1 MSYIP
6 LNCKTH
12 YSVLEA
18 YQKPKD
24 ISSTLDRLDISRCG
38 IAEFQNMSSSVK
50 ALQAMPN
57 TILSYDSGDALLYA
71 KNLTGWYELVKIN
84 NGVMDY
90 REAENIVTVYTKPV
104 KDPVKD
110 AWFGIDYNSG
120 NQDMRACYDSS
131 RCVATPQFLAS
142 NKQDQLDFHV
152 VMGISQN
159 KSMDN
164 LREDNPEFFKKDWYM
179 KDYNELLEIGYTKQ
193 ELSNTYAIS
202 EMCENIVLPNELQIP
217 VFDSPEGYDSN
228 GYLKFLCNEG
238 FYRLGLEGNQ
248 EYIDRIKQEMLVI
261 EKYNLEDYF
270 LIIRDIVNYIN
281 EKFGLSGVRG
291 SAAGCLLS
299 YLIDITKTD
308 PIKHNLS
315 FARFLN
321 EGRFSEGRVQPPDI
335 DVDIPSEA
343 RAETIKW
350 IREKYTEERSGQI
363 LTYQTI
369 KSPAAIK
376 AVFRVNNTLPFHE
389 INAITKQLPPD
400 HVISDK
406 LKESGESS
414 VIMWCL
420 KHSPERLSQWATYSD
435 KSGIQGRFKKE
446 FEQAVRLEGTNSAR
460 SKHAA
465 GIIVSK
471 EKLTETCPLLVDPV
485 SGSKICGMEMNDL
498 ESGLGLLKLDLLGL
512 RHLDKMLDIY
522 RMLNK

>member
-18 YQKPKD
+18 YQKPKAL
-24 ISSTLDRLDISRCG
+24 SNTLDNLDIPRCG
-38 IAEFQNMSSSVK
+38 IAEFNNMSSSVK

-57 TILSYDSGDALLYA
+57 TIMSYDSGDALLYA
-71 KNLTGWYELVKIN
+71 KNLAGWYELVRIN
-84 NGVMDY
+84 NGGLDA
-90 REAENIVTVYTKPV
+90 RDAENIVTVYKRPV

-110 AWFGIDYNSG
+110 AWFGIDLNSG
-120 NQDMRACYDSS
+120 TDMRAYSSS
-131 RCVATPQFLAS
+131 RCVATPTYLAS
-142 NKQDQLDFHV
+142 NEQDQKDYQI
-152 VMGISQN
+152 VMGLAQN
-159 KSMDN
+159 KSMEN
-164 LREDNPEFFKKDWYM
+164 LRKDNPHFFENDWYV
-179 KDYNELLEIGYTKQ
+179 KDYDTLLKMGYTKQ
-193 ELSNTYAIS
+193 ELANTNAIS
-202 EMCENIVLPNELQIP
+202 DLCEPIILPNELQIP
-217 VFDSPEGYDSN
+217 KFDSPEGYDSN

-238 FYRLGLEGNQ
+238 FYRLGLQGNA
-248 EYIDRIKQEMLVI
+248 EYIDRIKQEMVVI
-261 EKYNLEDYF
+261 EKYHLEDYF
-270 LIIRDIVNYIN
+270 LIIRDIVTYIN
-281 EKFGLSGVRG
+281 NTFGLSGVRG

-343 RAETIKW
+343 REETIRW
-350 IREKYTEERSGQI
+350 IREKYGEDRSGQI

-376 AVFRVNNTLPFHE
+376 AVFRINNTLSFQE
-389 INAITKQLPPD
+389 INAITKKLPPD
-400 HVISDK
+400 HTISDK
-406 LKESGESS
+406 LKESGDTS

-420 KHSPERLSQWATYSD
+420 KHSDRLSEWVTYSD
-435 KSGIQGRFKKE
+435 KGEMQGRFKNE

-465 GIIVSK
+465 GIIVSR
-471 EKLTETCPLLVDPV
+471 ERLTDTCPLVYDSV
-485 SGSKICGMEMNDL
+485 TKSHVCGMEMNDL

-522 RMLNK
+522 RMLNS